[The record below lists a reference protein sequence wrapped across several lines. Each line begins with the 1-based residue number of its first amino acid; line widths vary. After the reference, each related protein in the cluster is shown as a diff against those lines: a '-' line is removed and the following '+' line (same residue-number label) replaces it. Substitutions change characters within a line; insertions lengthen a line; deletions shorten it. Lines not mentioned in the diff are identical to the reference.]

1 MVSICPECE
10 SFSKSI
16 YNQLIDPTME
26 KDFLK
31 VKYSKDKEKKSQT
44 YTKFLM
50 YLISTIPQKIEEF
63 KNEKFANEYPNE
75 YKKCSEC
82 KKCKLNEKCLFKEEN
97 IIIIKHLRSLN
108 ATKVFDSLVEHQG
121 VKIVLNNGQP
131 PRYKFAN
138 VVRKKLIQFKD
149 DGPINKE
156 WKGVDY
162 YYLRIF
168 DYSKILED
176 RIPYK
181 YMRLCNQLREEIY
194 CHPLASHGF
203 RYENWLEISDMLE

>member
-1 MVSICPECE
+1 MTSICSECE

-16 YNQLIDPTME
+16 YNQLVDPTME

-31 VKYSKDKEKKSQT
+31 VKYSKDKEKRSQT

-50 YLISTIPQKIEEF
+50 YLISTIPQKISKFQEETF
-63 KNEKFANEYPNE
+63 SIEYPNE
-75 YKKCSEC
+75 YKKCNEC
-82 KKCKLNEKCLFKEEN
+82 KKCKLSEKCLSFKEN
-97 IIIIKHLRSLN
+97 TKIIRHLRSLN
-108 ATKVFDSLVEHQG
+108 ATKVFDFLVEHQG
-121 VKIVLNNGQP
+121 VKNILNNGQS

-138 VVRKKLIQFKD
+138 VVRKKLIEFKD